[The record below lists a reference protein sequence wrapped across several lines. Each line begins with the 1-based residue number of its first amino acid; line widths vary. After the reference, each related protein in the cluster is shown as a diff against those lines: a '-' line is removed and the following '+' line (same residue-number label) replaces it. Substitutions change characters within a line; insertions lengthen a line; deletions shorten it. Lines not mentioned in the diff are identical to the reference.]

1 MTLRAT
7 FALALAALT
16 LVAGAVPVH
25 AAPRGWPDALSG
37 RLAVIAETRVVRLGY
52 REKAIP
58 FSYLGHEARPVGYTL
73 DLCLAIVATI
83 AEDLGGAP
91 LAVEYV
97 TVTPQDRFAKVTSG
111 AVDLECGVTTI
122 TAQRQRE
129 VAFSPV
135 IFVSGTRLVVPRG
148 RGIRELRAFAGRPVA
163 VVRGT
168 ANEATLREYDR
179 RAALRLDIVVAD
191 SYREAI
197 DLLGS
202 GKADALAADD
212 VLVRA
217 ALIESGRGGEFRL
230 VGDLLSFEP
239 YGIAFARGDPKL
251 ADAVVRTF
259 KELAASRQIVWL
271 YNRWFVRPLPSGQRL
286 DMPMSTELRVELE
299 LLGLPRD

>member
-1 MTLRAT
+1 MTLRTT
-7 FALALAALT
+7 FALALAALA
-16 LVAGAVPVH
+16 LVAAPDPAQ
-25 AAPRGWPDALSG
+25 AAPRTWPGELSG
-37 RLAVIAETRVVRLGY
+37 RLAAIAQTRVVRLGY
-52 REKAIP
+52 REEAIP
-58 FSYLGHEARPVGYTL
+58 FSYLGHEARPVGYTIE
-73 DLCLAIVATI
+73 LCHAIVATI
-83 AEDLGGAP
+83 AEDLGAP
-91 LAVEYV
+91 LAIEYV
-97 TVTPQDRFAKVTSG
+97 AVTPQDRFAKVASG
-111 AVDLECGVTTI
+111 AVDLECGTTTI
-122 TAQRQRE
+122 TEARKRE

-135 IFVSGTRLVVPRG
+135 IFVSGARLVVPRG
-148 RGIRELRAFAGRPVA
+148 RGIRELRELAGRPVV

-168 ANEATLREYDR
+168 ANEAAIREYDR